1 MANVIRYQCSNCG
14 KAEQTRA
21 MLGIPDGMFYAG
33 YRAHGDVLYC
43 PDCVKTWKERNG
55 AEYDEQYKDPPHLFA
70 VWWNKQVQTQ
80 ITDKT
85 SIKTYRRNC
94 IGDYVEVNNG

>member
-1 MANVIRYQCSNCG
+1 MANEILYQCSNCG

-21 MLGIPDGMFYAG
+21 ALGVPDGMLYAG

-70 VWWNKQVQTQ
+70 MWWNRQVQMQ
-80 ITDKT
+80 ITDK
-85 SIKTYRRNC
+85 SKIKTYRRNC
-94 IGDYVEVNNG
+94 VGDYEEVHNG